1 LNNGPQPVPNWRYM
15 ILATFAGVA
24 FGWVF
29 RKSTSIVPSASLH
42 ALVNTVKYAFF

>member
-1 LNNGPQPVPNWRYM
+1 LNNGPQPLPNWRYM
-15 ILATFAGVA
+15 ILATMAGVV

-29 RKSTSIVPSASLH
+29 RKSSSILSSASLH